1 MPSTSTLAAFAAAA
15 FVLIAVPGPN
25 MIYLVA
31 RSLSEGRRAGLLSAL
46 GIETGTLVHT
56 TAAAVGLSALLAS
69 SATAFAVVK
78 YAGAAYL
85 VYLGLRTLLAR
96 DGGSERTA
104 AAPPRLSGRHVYRQ
118 ALLTQ
123 VLNPKV
129 AIFFLAFLPQFV
141 DPDRPAA
148 TQILALGSVLV
159 VMGLVIGIAT
169 ALAAGTLVPTAPRAT
184 AGRPTVGPLGDGRR
198 LPRAGRVRRAQPGSS
213 LHPLTGRL

>member
-1 MPSTSTLAAFAAAA
+1 VPSASTFAAFAAAA

-31 RSLSEGRRAGLLSAL
+31 RSLTEGRRAGLLSAL

-56 TAAAVGLSALLAS
+56 AAAAVGLSALLAS

-78 YAGAAYL
+78 YLGAAYL
-85 VYLGLRTLLAR
+85 VYLGVRALLVR
-96 DGGSERTA
+96 DERHA
-104 AAPPRLSGRHVYRQ
+104 AASLPASGRHVYRQ

-129 AIFFLAFLPQFV
+129 AIFFLAFLPQFI

-148 TQILALGSVLV
+148 PQILALGATLV
-159 VMGLVIGIAT
+159 VMGLAIGAFT
-169 ALAAGTLVPTAPRAT
+169 ALAAGTLSERLRARR
-184 AGRPTVGPLGDGRR
+184 AGGRPWGRWASGAVYLALGAYAALSPAHRSAR
-198 LPRAGRVRRAQPGSS
+198 
-213 LHPLTGRL
+213 

>member
-1 MPSTSTLAAFAAAA
+1 MPEPSTLLVFGAASLA
-15 FVLIAVPGPN
+15 LIIVPGPAVVY
-25 MIYLVA
+25 IVT
-31 RSLSEGRRAGLLSAL
+31 RSLSQGRGAGVVSML
-46 GIETGTLVHT
+46 GVQTGGLVHVL
-56 TAAAVGLSALLAS
+56 AAAVGLSALLAS

-169 ALAAGTLVPTAPRAT
+169 ALAAGTLSQRLRARRPG
-184 AGRPTVGPLGDGRR
+184 GRPWGRWATGAVYLALGAYAALSPAHRSTR
-198 LPRAGRVRRAQPGSS
+198 
-213 LHPLTGRL
+213 

>member
-46 GIETGTLVHT
+46 GIETGTVVHT
-56 TAAAVGLSALLAS
+56 AAAAVGLSALLAS

-85 VYLGLRTLLAR
+85 VYLGLRALLAR
-96 DGGSERTA
+96 DDGSERSA
-104 AAPPRLSGRHVYRQ
+104 EAPPPVRGRHVYRQ

-129 AIFFLAFLPQFV
+129 AIFFLAFLPQFI

-148 TQILALGSVLV
+148 TQILVFGAVLV
-159 VMGLVIGIAT
+159 MMGLAIGAAA
-169 ALAAGTLVPTAPRAT
+169 ALAAGTLSQRLRARRAGGRPWGRLASAGTYLALGIYAALSPAHRAT
-184 AGRPTVGPLGDGRR
+184 R
-198 LPRAGRVRRAQPGSS
+198 
-213 LHPLTGRL
+213 

>member
-1 MPSTSTLAAFAAAA
+1 MPSASTLAAFAAAA

-25 MIYLVA
+25 MIYLIA

-85 VYLGLRTLLAR
+85 VYLVVRALLAR
-96 DGGSERTA
+96 DGDGGGRHA
-104 AAPPRLSGRHVYRQ
+104 AAAQPVSGRHVYRQ
-118 ALLTQ
+118 AVLTQ

-129 AIFFLAFLPQFV
+129 AIFFLAFLPQFI
-141 DPDRPAA
+141 DSDRPAA
-148 TQILALGSVLV
+148 TQILVFGAVLV
-159 VMGLVIGIAT
+159 MMGLAIGAVA
-169 ALAAGTLVPTAPRAT
+169 ALAAGTLSQRLRARRAGGRAWGRFASGGTYLALGIYAALSPAHRAT
-184 AGRPTVGPLGDGRR
+184 R
-198 LPRAGRVRRAQPGSS
+198 
-213 LHPLTGRL
+213 

>member
-1 MPSTSTLAAFAAAA
+1 MPELSTMAIGVGDFRHVFAA
-15 FVLIAVPGPN
+15 
-25 MIYLVA
+25 
-31 RSLSEGRRAGLLSAL
+31 
-46 GIETGTLVHT
+46 TL
-56 TAAAVGLSALLAS
+56 GLSALLAS

-159 VMGLVIGIAT
+159 VMG
-169 ALAAGTLVPTAPRAT
+169 
-184 AGRPTVGPLGDGRR
+184 
-198 LPRAGRVRRAQPGSS
+198 
-213 LHPLTGRL
+213 